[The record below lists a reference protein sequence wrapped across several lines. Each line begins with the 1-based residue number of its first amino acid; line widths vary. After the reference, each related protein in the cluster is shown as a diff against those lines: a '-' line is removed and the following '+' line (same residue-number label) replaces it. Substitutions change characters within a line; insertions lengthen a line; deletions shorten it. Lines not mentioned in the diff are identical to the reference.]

1 MTRTGRYLVLLL
13 AASTFAMVTITVFPI
28 ATVHAQSA
36 ETYRDTFVSVS
47 FGGNDGSLSFAGPW
61 RERGEADGP
70 GAGTIRVVADDR
82 CRGGTGQCLRIGTDA
97 GTLDPYAVDRSAD
110 LGAAEDATLRFS
122 WRRRSQGQA
131 SGSVAV
137 RISANGGTSWTTL
150 MTLPL
155 AGSQKQQAESIDI
168 GPWMSPTTT
177 IRFDGQGSAANGYIH
192 FDDVEIAASI
202 VPTVTTTTPPTPS
215 TTTTTTIGT
224 GTTTTTTPASTSTT
238 TTTTTTTTTLAGSS
252 STTSIAESTSS
263 TSTTSPSATTTE
275 GSSTPTERAGGQTQT
290 TTSPGFQNQTP
301 PEGTTAEPEADS
313 PGELTA
319 TPDSDS
325 AETSAAG
332 FEDAQ
337 TSSTDVWP
345 GILLVV
351 QMIALG
357 LLIGILALVGVGR
370 SDHS

>member
-1 MTRTGRYLVLLL
+1 MTRTGRNLALLL
-13 AASTFAMVTITVFPI
+13 AASTFAVVTIAVFPV

-47 FGGNDGSLSFAGPW
+47 FGGNDGSRSFAGPW

-150 MTLPL
+150 MTLTL
-155 AGSQKQQAESIDI
+155 AGSQKQQAETIDI

-177 IRFDGQGSAANGYIH
+177 IRFDGQGLAANGYIH

-202 VPTVTTTTPPTPS
+202 VTTVTTTTAPAPS

-224 GTTTTTTPASTSTT
+224 GSTTTTTPASTSTT
-238 TTTTTTTTTLAGSS
+238 TTTPAGSS
-252 STTSIAESTSS
+252 TTTSIADSTSS
-263 TSTTSPSATTTE
+263 TSTTSPSATTTQ
-275 GSSTPTERAGGQTQT
+275 GRSTPTEPASDQTQT
-290 TTSPGFQNQTP
+290 TTSPGYQNQAPT
-301 PEGTTAEPEADS
+301 EGITAEPEADS
-313 PGELTA
+313 TDELTA
-319 TPDSDS
+319 PPNSDS
-325 AETSAAG
+325 AQTSAAG

-337 TSSTDVWP
+337 TSSIDALP
-345 GILLVV
+345 GVLLVV
-351 QMIALG
+351 QIIALG
-357 LLIGILALVGVGR
+357 LLIGILTMAGVGR
-370 SDHS
+370 SDQS